1 MEKQNRPYNL
11 LNVFDNLHAKIKKP
25 ALESALNELTE
36 EKFLSCKEYGKNK
49 VYFLNQDQLAAGKE
63 SVEDLGHEYTTVR
76 AEEME
81 LQEQYKKLM
90 DDYKRLMARKTQME
104 I

>member
-1 MEKQNRPYNL
+1 M
-11 LNVFDNLHAKIKKP
+11 
-25 ALESALNELTE
+25 
-36 EKFLSCKEYGKNK
+36 
-49 VYFLNQDQLAAGKE
+49 YFLNQDQLAAGKE

-90 DDYKRLMARKTQME
+90 DEYKKLMAKKTKVE
-104 I
+104 IEALIEKL